1 MNNYPVE
8 VLDNVSTEIEA
19 LIGAGLDSYND
30 EITGNND
37 RLPLAVVVRD
47 PHSGKALGGIIG
59 RSSLG
64 MLFLE
69 LFHLPKAL
77 RGSGVGSE
85 LLRRFEEEGR
95 RRGCLS
101 AVLYTISFQA
111 PKFYEK
117 HGWTRF
123 GEVPC
128 LPPGTRRIFMSKA
141 L

>member
-37 RLPLAVVVRD
+37 RLPLAVVVRE